1 MIRHSA
7 QCVLVFSLD
16 NYLLIVSIQVTED
29 QKLLREKVQHLSGDA
44 GIERMEI
51 ALSETRS
58 RYFQAKENGSPVGS
72 PIIHFLCPSM
82 PPSSPSATGSAN
94 RNNVSDGIERPSRV
108 VRSLFREDTSSAK
121 EPASSATSSSHFD
134 GQSGSA
140 VGKSITENEL
150 IINEF
155 LHEQRHGFMDRFNLA
170 DKDENSLK
178 VSALTQL

>member
-1 MIRHSA
+1 
-7 QCVLVFSLD
+7 
-16 NYLLIVSIQVTED
+16 
-29 QKLLREKVQHLSGDA
+29 
-44 GIERMEI
+44 
-51 ALSETRS
+51 
-58 RYFQAKENGSPVGS
+58 
-72 PIIHFLCPSM
+72 
-82 PPSSPSATGSAN
+82 
-94 RNNVSDGIERPSRV
+94 VSDGIERPSRV